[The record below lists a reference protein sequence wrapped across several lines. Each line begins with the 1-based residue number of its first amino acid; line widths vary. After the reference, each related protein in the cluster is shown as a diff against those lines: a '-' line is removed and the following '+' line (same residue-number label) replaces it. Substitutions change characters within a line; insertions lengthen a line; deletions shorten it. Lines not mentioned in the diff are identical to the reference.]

1 MNNLNTGQPIKSL
14 LAVEK
19 GIQLV
24 VKSMISLTLEYPKD
38 VEVKL

>member
-14 LAVEK
+14 LVVEK

-24 VKSMISLTLEYPKD
+24 VKSIISLTMENPKD

>member
-1 MNNLNTGQPIKSL
+1 MNNLNTGHAIKSL
-14 LAVEK
+14 LVVEK

-24 VKSMISLTLEYPKD
+24 LKSIISLTMEYPKD